1 MLSVKLHLNNG
12 DVIPLEL
19 SRSQKERISRTL
31 NRATLP
37 DSPLTIHVG
46 GLDLDIPWR
55 AIGYLSSS
63 PAMRAEAVSAQAA
76 D

>member
-31 NRATLP
+31 NRVTLP
-37 DSPLTIHVG
+37 DSPLSLRVNG
-46 GLDLDIPWR
+46 EDLDIPWR

-63 PAMRAEAVSAQAA
+63 PAMRATPVSAEAA

>member
-1 MLSVKLHLNNG
+1 MLAVKLHLNNG

-37 DSPLTIHVG
+37 DSPLTLRVG

-55 AIGYLSSS
+55 AIGYLSSA
-63 PAMRAEAVSAQAA
+63 PVMRAGSISAEAA